1 MSECALVLQIQSS
14 CLCIWDLSLRQ
25 LLKRL
30 VPLPLPGLLPAA
42 FPAVVFSMSLHSF
55 QLLLLFSTVAQ
66 SQARIQAICAAK
78 PFCLVVDL
86 MVSAIREQRQ
96 WQGRGREGHLP
107 IAIAALA
114 ARSQFKW
121 ILI

>member
-30 VPLPLPGLLPAA
+30 SSLHSLSRLLPAA

-55 QLLLLFSTVAQ
+55 QRLLLSLTVAQ

-86 MVSAIREQRQ
+86 MASAIREQRQ
-96 WQGRGREGHLP
+96 QVEGHLP

>member
-1 MSECALVLQIQSS
+1 MHLGFEPETAAQTS
-14 CLCIWDLSLRQ
+14 
-25 LLKRL
+25 RL
-30 VPLPLPGLLPAA
+30 PPLPLPPACYHSA

-55 QLLLLFSTVAQ
+55 QRLLLSLTVAQ

-86 MVSAIREQRQ
+86 MASAIREQRQ
-96 WQGRGREGHLP
+96 QGEGHLP
-107 IAIAALA
+107 IAIAAFA